1 MMKDDLGTKRNN
13 SLMQDLMAPQSKQRS
28 STDFSS
34 STLRRIAFM
43 EHGRSR

>member
-1 MMKDDLGTKRNN
+1 MKDDIGSKRNN
-13 SLMQDLMAPQSKQRS
+13 NLMQDLMAPQSKQRN

-43 EHGRSR
+43 EYGRSR